1 MKITLLQSG
10 LAGILGVAGMQA
22 GLAYDPDADFTIASN
37 PSGVWSY
44 GWLASP
50 GSSFTLFN
58 VGGSFVE
65 GGSGKTVE
73 YWKRDGSEP
82 LLFHHGG
89 AGDLVFATISIP
101 DGMIDLHP
109 GGGGELAAVR
119 WTAPVAGEFSISGNF
134 FAAQRIGASPT
145 TSDVNVFHNGAS
157 LFQAVLN
164 GNEIHIPYAV
174 TATVA
179 SGDTIDFAVG
189 WGENHDYNWDNT
201 AFSARL
207 ELVPEP
213 HGYVLAAGLGLAG
226 FAAWRRRTGRGS

>member
-37 PSGVWSY
+37 PTGVWSY

-58 VGGSFVE
+58 VGGSIVE
-65 GGSGKTVE
+65 GGGGKTVE
-73 YWKRDGSEP
+73 YWTRGGSEP

-89 AGDLVFATISIP
+89 PGDLAFATIYIP

-109 GGGGELAAVR
+109 GVSGELAAVR
-119 WTAPVAGEFSISGNF
+119 WTAPVAGEFSISGSF
-134 FAAQRIGASPT
+134 FAAQRSGEAPT

-157 LFQAVLN
+157 LFQGFLN
-164 GNEIHIPYAV
+164 GNEIYIHYAV

-189 WGENHDYNWDNT
+189 RGQNHNYSGDNT

-213 HGYVLAAGLGLAG
+213 HKYALATGLGLVG
-226 FAAWRRRTGRGS
+226 FAAWRRRGRLC